1 MAKKVLN
8 GNKVGRPT
16 INKEPLKLYN
26 IRLTETE
33 LKQIDLYLKKH
44 KQYKNRSEFIRV
56 AIKEKIQQLDIFK
69 DIT

>member
-1 MAKKVLN
+1 MSDKDK
-8 GNKVGRPT
+8 KVGRPT

>member
-1 MAKKVLN
+1 MDDNSK
-8 GNKVGRPT
+8 KVGRPK

-44 KQYKNRSEFIRV
+44 KQYKNRSELIRV

-69 DIT
+69 DIA

>member
-1 MAKKVLN
+1 MSEKYK
-8 GNKVGRPT
+8 KVGRPT